1 MADKLEAASRS
12 HFGKGASR
20 RLRRDGRVPAVIY
33 GHGAD
38 PVHVSVDAHEI
49 FLATKGQA
57 NPILTVVV
65 DGRDQLVLVK
75 ELQRNPLSRAIEHLD
90 LLRVAS
96 GEKVEVEVPI
106 EVTGESAPGTIHTI
120 ELMHVLVKA
129 PATHIPEAVVVDVEG
144 RKDGENITVADL
156 TFPAGVEVE
165 TDPESIVVV
174 IATPS
179 SPAEEDAPA
188 AEETADAEEAPAE

>member
-75 ELQRNPLSRAIEHLD
+75 ELQRNPSR
-90 LLRVAS
+90 
-96 GEKVEVEVPI
+96 G
-106 EVTGESAPGTIHTI
+106 
-120 ELMHVLVKA
+120 
-129 PATHIPEAVVVDVEG
+129 
-144 RKDGENITVADL
+144 
-156 TFPAGVEVE
+156 
-165 TDPESIVVV
+165 
-174 IATPS
+174 PS
-179 SPAEEDAPA
+179 STSTCSAWPPARKSKSKCPSR
-188 AEETADAEEAPAE
+188 

>member
-65 DGRDQLVLVK
+65 DGRDQL
-75 ELQRNPLSRAIEHLD
+75 
-90 LLRVAS
+90 
-96 GEKVEVEVPI
+96 GER
-106 EVTGESAPGTIHTI
+106 
-120 ELMHVLVKA
+120 
-129 PATHIPEAVVVDVEG
+129 G
-144 RKDGENITVADL
+144 RRR
-156 TFPAGVEVE
+156 
-165 TDPESIVVV
+165 
-174 IATPS
+174 
-179 SPAEEDAPA
+179 
-188 AEETADAEEAPAE
+188 